1 MDAASAEAQRCDRYD
16 MALLA
21 FSAGDKPRRVRDIA
35 SGLRNRVNRVTA
47 LASFLFSQRVIGFKV
62 GDAPEFEAASAPLF
76 TERLNDAGS
85 YLEFG
90 SGGSTVLAAQ
100 IGKPLVVVESDP
112 IFLAAVQRKLREAGV
127 TNGAVQTLLH
137 ADIGLTEAWGTPVF
151 RANGSERAAQ
161 WRRYAEAPWE
171 TLAKLP
177 GPHLVLVDGRFRVA
191 CALSA
196 VKFLRDRAGEILI
209 DDYLDRPHYR
219 VVERYLRLERMAGRM
234 ALMRLRG
241 DIDFDALDR
250 DIEAHYADWR

>member
-1 MDAASAEAQRCDRYD
+1 MTSLELTTGR
-16 MALLA
+16 
-21 FSAGDKPRRVRDIA
+21 GPRRLQDFA
-35 SGLRNRVNRVTA
+35 AGLRNRVNRVAA
-47 LASFLFSQRVIGFKV
+47 LVSFLFAQRVIGFKV

-76 TERLNDAGS
+76 TERLEAAGS

-90 SGGSTVLAAQ
+90 SGGSTVLAAE

-112 IFLAAVQRKLREAGV
+112 IFLAAVQRKLDAVGV
-127 TNGAVQTLLH
+127 ADSATQTLLH

-151 RANGSERAAQ
+151 RANASERAAQ

-171 TLAKLP
+171 AFAKLP

-209 DDYLDRPHYR
+209 DDYLERPHYR

-234 ALMRLRG
+234 ALMRLRD
-241 DIDFDALDR
+241 DIDLSALDR